1 MLYRLRRRLNY
12 WQFDRI
18 IAAIH
23 DTPPLDIADSNLRIL
38 SMVAERDI
46 GMYLMAAKV
55 LYHRIRHGRFIA
67 IIDRDLAERHRD
79 TLRRHLG
86 GAVEFVIL
94 EDISVGRCQRGGTWE
109 RLLSCI
115 DWSQKHYVIQ
125 MDSDTLALQPVPEVI
140 DAVAANRAFTIAEGV
155 PLQTLA
161 EAAAWMDANGKT
173 GNHIIDATQRAFAQH
188 PQKDTLR
195 YVRGSSGF
203 AGFARGGVTR
213 DLAEDFHVTMEGI
226 LGHDRW
232 REWGTEQVA
241 SNFVVANSPDPVVL
255 PWPAYGTVPPG
266 ADMSKVKF
274 GHFIGSSR
282 FVNQR
287 LARAGAQTI
296 KELLQPRAA

>member
-1 MLYRLRRRLNY
+1 MFFRLRRRLNY

-18 IAAIH
+18 IAGIH
-23 DTPPLDIADSNLRIL
+23 STPPLAITDSDLRIL
-38 SMVAERDI
+38 SMVAGRDL

-55 LYHRIRHGRFIA
+55 LYRRIGHGRFVA

-86 GAVEFVIL
+86 GGVEFVIL
-94 EDISVGRCQRGGTWE
+94 EDIPVGRCQRGGTWE

-115 DWSQKHYVIQ
+115 DWSEKHYVIQ
-125 MDSDTLALQPVPEVI
+125 MDSDTLALQDVPEVTDCI
-140 DAVAANRAFTIAEGV
+140 AANRAFTIASGI

-161 EAAAWMDANGKT
+161 ESAAWMDEKKIT
-173 GNHIIDATQRAFAQH
+173 DDHITNATQRAFARH
-188 PQKDTLR
+188 PQAATLK

-203 AGFARGGVTR
+203 AGFAHGGVTR
-213 DLAEDFHVTMEGI
+213 ALAEDFHVEMEKI
-226 LGHDRW
+226 LGAKRW

-266 ADMSKVKF
+266 ADMSKVKL

-287 LARAGAQTI
+287 LAHAGARLI
-296 KELLQPRAA
+296 EDLLAKPG

>member
-18 IAAIH
+18 IGAIH
-23 DTPPLDIADSNLRIL
+23 DTPPLAIVDSNLRIL
-38 SMVAERDI
+38 SMVAERDL
-46 GMYLMAAKV
+46 GMYLMAAKI
-55 LYHRIRHGRFIA
+55 LYRRIGHGRFVA
-67 IIDRDLAERHRD
+67 IIDRDLAETHRE

-94 EDISVGRCQRGGTWE
+94 EDIPVGRCQRGGTWE

-115 DWSQKHYVIQ
+115 DWSAQHYVIQ
-125 MDSDTLALQPVPEVI
+125 MDSDTLALQAVPEVV
-140 DAVAANRAFTIAEGV
+140 DAVAANRAFTIAEGI

-173 GNHIIDATQRAFAQH
+173 GNHITDATQRAFAQH
-188 PQKDTLR
+188 PLKHTLK

-203 AGFARGGVTR
+203 AGFAQGGVTR
-213 DLAEDFHVTMEGI
+213 ALAEDFHVAMEGI

-255 PWPAYGTVPPG
+255 PWPAYGTVPPD

-287 LARAGAQTI
+287 LARAGARLI
-296 KELLQPRAA
+296 DELLGRRAA